1 MEPIITSSIVLVAAM
16 LTAPK
21 TARPD
26 WNIKDNSHSSEHL
39 NMLEPDKNLQDNVLL
54 VSPTKITTLLQPAKA
69 TPLIV
74 TAVTSSPQ
82 SLAEDKAVYTPASLK
97 DKLYAELIR
106 YLPGATGSDPEITS
120 REEEVVTCIRFI
132 RSLPA
137 GIPLPSLM
145 RNSEGDIGMYWD
157 DGEIYADINIE
168 PKGKLSLFT
177 KVRSSQIESFLEN
190 QDIDSIDS
198 AWALSNLKVLVKQR
212 AVA

>member
-26 WNIKDNSHSSEHL
+26 WEIKDNSQSSEHWNIL
-39 NMLEPDKNLQDNVLL
+39 GSDKTLQDNVLL
-54 VSPTKITTLLQPAKA
+54 VTPTKITTLLQPAKT

-74 TAVTSSPQ
+74 TAPASAAQSVTD
-82 SLAEDKAVYTPASLK
+82 DKAAYAPASLK
-97 DKLYAELIR
+97 EKLYAELIR
-106 YLPGATGSDPEITS
+106 YLPGATGSDPEIIS

-157 DGEIYADINIE
+157 DGEVYADINIE

-190 QDIDSIDS
+190 QDIDFIDP
-198 AWALSNLKVLVKQR
+198 AWAFSNLKILVEPR
-212 AVA
+212 ALA